1 MTKLTKLKVFI
12 HRTSVGTGPG
22 DLLVATIVVVAGVLM
37 KSLCSLYFVRTG
49 SLSSLPASASVVSVG
64 RVQLYNTFVMVASTV
79 YGVAVRS
86 RALLCGP
93 RRGCNF
99 VCGT

>member
-1 MTKLTKLKVFI
+1 
-12 HRTSVGTGPG
+12 
-22 DLLVATIVVVAGVLM
+22 M

-86 RALLCGP
+86 RALLCGQ
-93 RRGCNF
+93 RNF
-99 VCGT
+99 VWGTNRTIRTIRT